1 MLMKNRK
8 DDVFVTITVLEIV
21 LQYIKTLFKILY
33 LLLKF
38 FFLYISCSSTLML
51 YKLKFII
58 VNKAAEMSATRQKNN
73 NNTVK

>member
-1 MLMKNRK
+1 MKNRK

-21 LQYIKTLFKILY
+21 LQYTKTLFKILY

-51 YKLKFII
+51 YKLKFIT